1 MSTTDS
7 TPTAPARDDRSQRDP
22 NRYVEREVC
31 EAFRHE
37 QREANTRTWQE
48 LRSLRR
54 VVIVLVVGGHLFAG
68 GVNVAGFGYWIDRH
82 AAQPHASTLRM
93 IAEART
99 ETREEL
105 RDLRREV
112 HSLLVSVLSVRT
124 PLGEETRNQTEP
136 AEPQKGDRPCPAP
149 P

>member
-1 MSTTDS
+1 LSTNDTPS
-7 TPTAPARDDRSQRDP
+7 TTAPAPDHL
-22 NRYVEREVC
+22 YVERGTC

-37 QREANTRTWQE
+37 QREANARTWQE

-54 VVIVLVVGGHLFAG
+54 LVIMLVVGGHLFAG

-82 AAQPHASTLRM
+82 AAQPHASTLRL

-99 ETREEL
+99 ETREDL

-112 HSLLVSVLSVRT
+112 HDLVVSVLSVRV
-124 PLGEETRNQTEP
+124 PLGEEARNRDEP
-136 AEPQKGDRPCPAP
+136 SEPQKGARPCPAP
-149 P
+149 